1 MYQKIKIMSE
11 VTFNSQSLT
20 TDAVNYTNSVDKL
33 KQAAKPHTDS
43 SGVIAVTHETTKE
56 DAKKIENYTSQVNA
70 LFAGT
75 KTEDIQQALWAN
87 PILGNKL
94 ANLLRCKFD
103 ELPTVLSDLNKS
115 VKNLPSILGSLL
127 VSSEDKQF
135 QKLVNTGLSAAEPFM
150 KAVTDSDMREL
161 LKLLIAVFAQ
171 MLTTQRQNDLLN
183 LNNLMSSFEA
193 KIKDMETSRDKQ
205 YDAAMTSA
213 VTSIVMGFIS
223 LGLTVAGT
231 AMQMRSAY
239 STMSQNKI
247 DASFNKQLSLNKG
260 MNKLTE
266 GQLNASMRKLADV
279 TSQAQFQLGGAMSS
293 GGQAASQMAQ
303 GIAGVVS
310 AMQQK
315 DAKDADI
322 KAEREAMVMEI
333 MRKAQEQNQSTAKA
347 LMDFINNLLSMI
359 QQLNQNARQTEMQIV
374 A

>member
-1 MYQKIKIMSE
+1 MSE

-20 TDAVNYTNSVDKL
+20 TEASNYTGSVDKL
-33 KQAAKPHTDS
+33 KQAVKSHTDS
-43 SGVIAVTHETTKE
+43 SGIINITRETTAE

-94 ANLLRCKFD
+94 ANLLGCKPH

-115 VKNLPSILGSLL
+115 VTNLPSILGSLL

-193 KIKDMETSRDKQ
+193 KIKDMEASRDKQ
-205 YDAAMTSA
+205 YSAAITSA
-213 VTSIVMGFIS
+213 VTGIVMGFIS
-223 LGLTVAGT
+223 LWLTVAGT
-231 AMQMRSAY
+231 AMQMRSATN
-239 STMSQNKI
+239 TM
-247 DASFNKQLSLNKG
+247 KG
-260 MNKLTE
+260 NISKERNNTTWSDKVDNKLATE
-266 GQLNASMRKLADV
+266 AEYQRHFQKLADV
-279 TSQAQFQLGGAMSS
+279 TGQPQFILGGAMTS

-322 KAEREAMVMEI
+322 KAEAEAMVMEVI
-333 MRKAQEQNQSTAKA
+333 RKAQEQNQSTAKA
-347 LMDFINNLLSMI
+347 IMDFINNLLSMI
-359 QQLNQNARQTEMQIV
+359 QQLNQNARQTEMQI
-374 A
+374 AA

>member
-1 MYQKIKIMSE
+1 MSE

-33 KQAAKPHTDS
+33 KQAAKSHTDS
-43 SGVIAVTHETTKE
+43 SGIINITRETTAE

-94 ANLLRCKFD
+94 ANLLRCRFD

-115 VKNLPSILGSLL
+115 VKNLPSIIGSLL

-231 AMQMRSAY
+231 AMQMRSAAD
-239 STMSQNKI
+239 TMKNNKTTLESFKAQEISEQGFKTQFRDVSAQSQFMI
-247 DASFNKQLSLNKG
+247 
-260 MNKLTE
+260 
-266 GQLNASMRKLADV
+266 
-279 TSQAQFQLGGAMSS
+279 GGAMSS

-359 QQLNQNARQTEMQIV
+359 QQLNQNARQTEIQI
-374 A
+374 AA